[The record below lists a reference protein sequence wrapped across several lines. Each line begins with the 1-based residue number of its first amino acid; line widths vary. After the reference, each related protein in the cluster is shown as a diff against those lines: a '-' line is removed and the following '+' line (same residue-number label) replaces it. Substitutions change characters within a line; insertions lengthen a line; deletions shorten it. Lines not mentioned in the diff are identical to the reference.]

1 MRYFFSGSCLIRLI
15 LLLDGL
21 YIVLLLRLNLLN
33 FDFWRLAVFFTTI
46 LSSQILILVLLV
58 ILLGLLFLVGWCDN
72 TLG

>member
-15 LLLDGL
+15 LLLDGH
-21 YIVLLLRLNLLN
+21 YIVLFLRLNLLH